1 MRKTKTTKTT
11 KSTTLTLDRQ
21 TLVVLDAE
29 LRGVAGGTSLE
40 PRPRTYGCDSLAFT
54 ARQ

>member
-1 MRKTKTTKTT
+1 MRKTKTNKTT
-11 KSTTLTLDRQ
+11 KLTLDRQ
-21 TLVVLDAE
+21 TVVVLDAE
-29 LRGVAGGTSLE
+29 LRDVAGGTSLE